1 MNSLAFLSVEPQ
13 MLKTE
18 ERIIRAAMQVFSRYP
33 IDAVTLR
40 MIANEAEV
48 TLSLI
53 TYHFKTKENLYQEVL
68 GRVLT
73 FLAKD
78 IQPYFELLDIAKP
91 LEPQEARRLLA
102 ELVDF
107 VAERIYSG
115 SKSVLLA
122 KFIIQEHFSPSPA
135 YEFLY
140 KEFFEKVLDLL
151 TRIVTAITGLEDRHR
166 ASLQAFSILGQ
177 LFGFRLERE
186 LMVRFLGLKGF
197 SEAETKELKEVV
209 LRNTFAQLDA
219 LTAASPLISK

>member
-18 ERIIRAAMQVFSRYP
+18 ERIIRAAIQVFSLYP

-40 MIANEAEV
+40 MIAREADV

-68 GRVLT
+68 GRVLGALT
-73 FLAKD
+73 KD
-78 IQPYFELLDIAKP
+78 IQPYFELLDADVP
-91 LEPQEARRLLA
+91 LEPEQARRRLS
-102 ELVDF
+102 ELIDF
-107 VAERIYSG
+107 VADRIYLNTQ
-115 SKSVLLA
+115 SVLLA
-122 KFIIQEHFSPSPA
+122 KFIIQEHFSPTPA

-140 KEFFEKVLDLL
+140 QEFFEKVLDLL
-151 TRIVTAITGLEDRHR
+151 TRIVQTITGGDDRR
-166 ASLQAFSILGQ
+166 AASLQAFSILGQ

-197 SEAETKELKEVV
+197 TEAETRELKAVV

-219 LTAASPLISK
+219 LQN